1 MNARNTDDDVLRLS
15 RVPFRERT
23 RIDNLYD
30 VLIIISAAT
39 LCAAIFM
46 ADLDVVGQLLF
57 GGVVIWLAMSS
68 VTPEVVLINKK
79 DRTLTRER
87 KFLDRVEVSKQTLSL
102 AEYYGV
108 RVRSADGGSANLQVE
123 LVGKY
128 GAVMTLNNFD
138 EIAEA
143 REFRSMVAEFLKF
156 RVVLDPTNPN
166 YT

>member
-39 LCAAIFM
+39 LCATIFM

-87 KFLDRVEVSKQTLSL
+87 KFLDRVEVSNQTLSL
-102 AEYYGV
+102 AE
-108 RVRSADGGSANLQVE
+108 
-123 LVGKY
+123 
-128 GAVMTLNNFD
+128 
-138 EIAEA
+138 
-143 REFRSMVAEFLKF
+143 
-156 RVVLDPTNPN
+156 
-166 YT
+166 